1 MIRNVNGV
9 KTAYIDEKGKEPLYV
24 MKHENCEILTLE
36 GACCSVCEHYRNT
49 LRALVSKDLTTSPS
63 LYSLATSDPKS
74 HSQRTGQ
81 SSHTNYQYLSVD
93 ESKERM
99 RNLQKAKRSI
109 SQENRWLREELRY
122 LIEQDGIDLVDE
134 DVSTLEEIF

>member
-1 MIRNVNGV
+1 MGSEMCIR
-9 KTAYIDEKGKEPLYV
+9 D
-24 MKHENCEILTLE
+24 
-36 GACCSVCEHYRNT
+36 S
-49 LRALVSKDLTTSPS
+49 
-63 LYSLATSDPKS
+63 PKS